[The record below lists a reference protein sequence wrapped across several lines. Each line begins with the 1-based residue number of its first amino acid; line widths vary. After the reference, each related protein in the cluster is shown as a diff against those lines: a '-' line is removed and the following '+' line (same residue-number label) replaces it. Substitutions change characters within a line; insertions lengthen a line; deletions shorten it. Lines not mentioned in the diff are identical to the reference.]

1 MKKIKNDSQPYVLY
15 IFAIIILP
23 FVAFFVGF
31 CFYLSLLAFDGF
43 NFGSIYVILLSI
55 IFFYLIIRAIKNGIL
70 YFIPREECY
79 IEDNNLIYKKI
90 LFSKFILRTIKIS
103 LLDILD
109 IIDKGAYKKVTT
121 SGNYL
126 NPLNYIT
133 TFFKPYERILIEM
146 KSGKNYKIFVDAN
159 PYPYTKF
166 YSYHDDN
173 KFIKNYNDLKEMVV
187 NEQNKIL
194 FNQKI
199 ENLMEKYNSPLDERY
214 NYILNKIVDEE
225 RLFIAKK
232 DNNYIINGSYDAI
245 EYLEIF
251 KNIYFEEADLE
262 NFYSFV
268 LSKKENQNKKVLVG
282 YNGVDGKEIT
292 MLKLKED
299 INEIRDSRST
309 FKI

>member
-133 TFFKPYERILIEM
+133 TFFKPYERILIKM
-146 KSGKNYKIFVDAN
+146 KLGEKFNIFIDAN

-173 KFIKNYNDLKEMVV
+173 KFIKNYNDLKELVI

-199 ENLMEKYNSPLDERY
+199 KSLMEKYNSPLDERY
-214 NYILNKIVDEE
+214 NYILNKIIDEE
-225 RLFIAKK
+225 KLFIAKK

-251 KNIYFEEADLE
+251 KNMYFEEADLE
-262 NFYSFV
+262 NFYFFI

-282 YNGVDGKEIT
+282 YNGTGGKEVT
-292 MLKLKED
+292 MSKLKKD

-309 FKI
+309 FKN

>member
-133 TFFKPYERILIEM
+133 TFFKPYERILIKM
-146 KSGKNYKIFVDAN
+146 KLGEKFNIFIDAN

-173 KFIKNYNDLKEMVV
+173 KFIKNYNDLKELVI

-199 ENLMEKYNSPLDERY
+199 KSLMEKYNSPLDERY
-214 NYILNKIVDEE
+214 NYSLNKIIDEE
-225 RLFIAKK
+225 KLFIAKK

-251 KNIYFEEADLE
+251 KNMYFEEADLE
-262 NFYSFV
+262 NFYFFI

-282 YNGVDGKEIT
+282 YNGTDGKEVT
-292 MLKLKED
+292 MSKLKKD

-309 FKI
+309 FKN

>member
-173 KFIKNYNDLKEMVV
+173 KFIKNYNDLKEMVI

-309 FKI
+309 FKN

>member
-133 TFFKPYERILIEM
+133 TFFKPYERILIKM
-146 KSGKNYKIFVDAN
+146 KLGEKFNIFIDAN

-173 KFIKNYNDLKEMVV
+173 KFIKNYNDLKEMVI

-251 KNIYFEEADLE
+251 KNIYFEEAELDT
-262 NFYSFV
+262 FYSYV
-268 LSKKENQNKKVLVG
+268 LSKKENQDKKVLVR
-282 YNGVDGKEIT
+282 YNGTDGKEVT
-292 MLKLKED
+292 MLKLKKD

-309 FKI
+309 FKN

>member
-126 NPLNYIT
+126 NPLN
-133 TFFKPYERILIEM
+133 
-146 KSGKNYKIFVDAN
+146 
-159 PYPYTKF
+159 
-166 YSYHDDN
+166 
-173 KFIKNYNDLKEMVV
+173 
-187 NEQNKIL
+187 
-194 FNQKI
+194 
-199 ENLMEKYNSPLDERY
+199 
-214 NYILNKIVDEE
+214 
-225 RLFIAKK
+225 
-232 DNNYIINGSYDAI
+232 
-245 EYLEIF
+245 
-251 KNIYFEEADLE
+251 
-262 NFYSFV
+262 
-268 LSKKENQNKKVLVG
+268 
-282 YNGVDGKEIT
+282 
-292 MLKLKED
+292 
-299 INEIRDSRST
+299 
-309 FKI
+309 